1 MLLLGAWCLVLG
13 AWCLVLGAWSGLGAV
28 PIGLSNASDSG
39 LMLLAWGMRNANASS
54 HRFLSEP
61 PRAAKQ
67 PASRYR
73 TQASPA
79 RTAHRKPGKRGMRLS
94 TPNNR
99 LSARLDGKRLDAL
112 IFELCEVNTFT
123 SPSRHRI
130 KRTKRPIVGS
140 QFRIGQRN

>member
-1 MLLLGAWCLVLG
+1 M
-13 AWCLVLGAWSGLGAV
+13 LVLGAWSGLGAV

-61 PRAAKQ
+61 PRAAKPPGSLAK

-112 IFELCEVNTFT
+112 IFELCKVNTFT